1 MLCILDHNSPG
12 VFKTLPAMRLQIKVI
27 PEVPYHL
34 RAARLRWAAFAVT
47 LDADEIEW
55 TQAIMAN
62 TSASSHTKC
71 MAQLLLCLHE
81 REDLSKVCGDLH
93 ISRRRLLDLADRL
106 TTKEGRRKLLSQPLA
121 ARGRPRRV
129 IF

>member
-1 MLCILDHNSPG
+1 MVCSVFSVSPE
-12 VFKTLPAMRLQIKVI
+12 VFKTLPAMRLQIKAT

-47 LDADEIEW
+47 LEEDELEW
-55 TQAIMAN
+55 TQSIMASPS
-62 TSASSHTKC
+62 SACHCKT
-71 MAQLLLCLHE
+71 MAQLLLGLHH
-81 REDLSKVCGDLH
+81 REEISKVCDDLH
-93 ISRRRLLDLADRL
+93 MTRRRLLDLADRL

-129 IF
+129 VF